1 MQEFTTFDMIIVGIS
16 VLLGLK
22 GFFRG
27 FIKEVFGLI
36 GIIGAIF
43 VASRMSDKVGE
54 IIKPILGIQSEATL
68 SLIGFIATLI
78 GFWLLVY
85 ILGSI
90 LSKITEMSG
99 LGVIN
104 RVLGFIFGTGK
115 IFLIISVIV
124 YALYQIES
132 FKSTLEKKFEKSMV
146 FPYLVQTGGYIV
158 KLDTSKF
165 TSSKK
170 EEPKE
175 EKTEPKSSV
184 LEEVKP
190 IAEKAEEK
198 METLGNTI
206 GKATSEAVEKVK
218 ETTAEIIKENIT
230 NSTEKN

>member
-16 VLLGLK
+16 LVLGLK
-22 GFFRG
+22 GLFRG
-27 FIKEVFGLI
+27 FIKEVFGLV

-43 VASRMSDKVGE
+43 VASRMSEKVGE

-68 SLIGFIATLI
+68 SLIGFIVTLV
-78 GFWLLVY
+78 GFWLIVY

-99 LGVIN
+99 LGVVN

-132 FKSTLEKKFEKSMV
+132 FKSTLEKKFEKSMM

-165 TSSKK
+165 TSSKNDEAK
-170 EEPKE
+170 EEIE
-175 EKTEPKSSV
+175 EKTNSV
-184 LEEVKP
+184 E
-190 IAEKAEEK
+190 EKAEPIIEK
-198 METLGNTI
+198 TQEKIKTLGETI
-206 GKATSEAVEKVK
+206 EKATTQAVEKVK
-218 ETTAEIIKENIT
+218 ETGAEIIKDNIT
-230 NSTEKN
+230 NTEEKK

>member
-16 VLLGLK
+16 IVLGLK
-22 GFFRG
+22 GLFRG

-43 VASRMSDKVGE
+43 VASRMSDKVAE

-68 SLIGFIATLI
+68 SLIGFVTTLI
-78 GFWLLVY
+78 GFWLIVY
-85 ILGSI
+85 ILGSV

-99 LGVIN
+99 LGVVN

-132 FKSTLEKKFEKSMV
+132 FKSTLDKKFEKSMM

-170 EEPKE
+170 EEAKE
-175 EKTEPKSSV
+175 EIVETTNSIADTTKPVVEKTEEKIKT
-184 LEEVKP
+184 LGDT
-190 IAEKAEEK
+190 IEKA
-198 METLGNTI
+198 TT
-206 GKATSEAVEKVK
+206 EAVEKVK
-218 ETTAEIIKENIT
+218 ETTSEIIKDNIT
-230 NSTEKN
+230 NTAEKN